1 MTSTD
6 SRPQTAG
13 VAPGAWA
20 SLAVVSGGLF
30 LAVMSTT
37 VVSVALPAIG
47 QAVQANATDLE
58 WIVDAYVLVYA
69 TLLVAGGTLGDRYGR
84 KGLFLLGI
92 GLFAGGSLLTGLA
105 SSVPVLLLGRVLQGI
120 GPALLV
126 PGSLTIIRATFEDER
141 RRAVAIGLWS
151 TSSGLAMA
159 LGPVLGGVLVHA
171 AGWRWVFLFNVPLA
185 LILLLVAA
193 KSVPKL
199 PRVPAEAGFDWWGAV
214 LSTVSI
220 ALLVL
225 GVIEGQAAGWDAPLV
240 IGCFVAGVAALAGFV
255 LWERRKREPLVDVKL
270 FAYRGFAV
278 ANAAAFVVFF
288 GFIGVIVYLSAFF
301 QQVRGESPVSAG
313 LNIAILGVS
322 LAIAA
327 ALTGKLVER
336 VGERGPMVFGL
347 LLSGAATLALLVL
360 DNKSGIGEMWWQ
372 FVALGVGIGLCGTVT
387 TTIAMSAVAAERAG
401 MASAIV
407 NALRQIG
414 QVFGVA
420 VLGALVYA
428 GLSHGGAGGKLPPEQ
443 GIQFVDGLHNALW
456 VAGLALIAVAI
467 AAVAL
472 LPRSD
477 HSGQQKGAPK

>member
-6 SRPQTAG
+6 SRSDTRTTE

-37 VVSVALPAIG
+37 VVSVALPEIG
-47 QAVQANATDLE
+47 QAVGANATDLE

-69 TLLVAGGTLGDRYGR
+69 TLLVAGGALGDRYGR

-105 SSVPVLLLGRVLQGI
+105 STVPVLLIGRIVQGI

-126 PGSLTIIRATFEDER
+126 PGSLTIIRATFEDDR

-159 LGPVLGGVLVHA
+159 LGPVLGGLLVN

-193 KSVPKL
+193 KSVPRL
-199 PRVPAEAGFDWWGAV
+199 PRVATDAGIDWWGAV
-214 LSTVSI
+214 LSTAAI

-225 GVIEGQAAGWDAPLV
+225 GVIQGQSAGWGAPLV
-240 IGCFVAGVAALAGFV
+240 IVCFVAGVAALVGFV
-255 LWERRKREPLVDVKL
+255 LWELRRREPLIDVRL
-270 FAYRGFAV
+270 FANRAFAV

-301 QQVRGESPVSAG
+301 QQVHQESPVSAG
-313 LNIAILGVS
+313 LDIAILGVS
-322 LAIAA
+322 LAVAA
-327 ALTGKLVER
+327 ALTGKLVAQ
-336 VGERGPMVFGL
+336 VGERTPMVVGL
-347 LLSGAATLALLVL
+347 LLAGGATLALLVL
-360 DNKSGIGEMWWQ
+360 DSGTGIGPVWWQ
-372 FVALGVGIGLCGTVT
+372 FVLVGVGIGLCGTVT
-387 TTIAMSAVAAERAG
+387 TTIAMSAVPAERAG

-407 NALRQIG
+407 NALRQVG

-428 GLSHGGAGGKLPPEQ
+428 GLPSGGSGGKLSPAQ
-443 GIQFVDGLHNALW
+443 GVQFVSGLHSALW
-456 VAGLALIAVAI
+456 VAGVALIVVAI
-467 AAVAL
+467 AAVSL
-472 LPRSD
+472 LRQPE
-477 HSGQQKGAPK
+477 GTTK